1 MKRGFMGSS
10 KKEPADSRTIRK
22 QHCSPQHCSWQYCS
36 SSVDQHCHPV
46 SIDTVHP
53 ASIDT
58 VNPALSDTVHSA
70 LIDTVHPAS
79 IDTVHHASID
89 TVHHASID
97 TVHPASTDFVHPDTV
112 HRDTV
117 CCDTVQTDTVHPMKN
132 DTTCGETGKIEV
144 LILKV
149 DENGMLRDEEGC
161 TRNSAVKLI
170 NAQGVVIPD
179 VIVVA
184 ELNDFNLSREWYDWV
199 GQDPFKGL
207 PHQDPRNHNEELKDL
222 VSRSEQNEVSE
233 YHMLCKIFPYSIS
246 GDAFSWFSQLQPGS
260 LTSWENNDKWDWF
273 LASLDEE
280 YMVPIQLLDDI
291 MAKRDEQHVSGELS
305 RVEEAGTE

>member
-161 TRNSAVKLI
+161 TRNSA
-170 NAQGVVIPD
+170 
-179 VIVVA
+179 
-184 ELNDFNLSREWYDWV
+184 
-199 GQDPFKGL
+199 
-207 PHQDPRNHNEELKDL
+207 
-222 VSRSEQNEVSE
+222 
-233 YHMLCKIFPYSIS
+233 
-246 GDAFSWFSQLQPGS
+246 
-260 LTSWENNDKWDWF
+260 
-273 LASLDEE
+273 
-280 YMVPIQLLDDI
+280 LLDDI